1 MLKLLTPQEI
11 KDRLA
16 LFNETQ
22 DWSVFDDVPP
32 EQHTSVM
39 YPHTVKTFDPGLMA
53 KVTET
58 GKTVMNEL
66 YGLISKNVGGL

>member
-1 MLKLLTPQEI
+1 MLPLLTAQEI
-11 KDRLA
+11 KDRLS

-32 EQHTSVM
+32 EQHVSVM
-39 YPHTVKTFDPGLMA
+39 YPHTVKAFDPGLMV

-58 GKTVMNEL
+58 GKIVLNEL
-66 YGLISKNVGGL
+66 YGLLSEKASEQ